1 MPFGLQGASSVPVL
15 MHMMNTASLRPAALE
30 PGLAKP
36 ALGPPA
42 SGVPGATGLYVEVY
56 RDYVTVRWATSSAA
70 VPH

>member
-1 MPFGLQGASSVPVL
+1 